1 MKRLCYF
8 IVSVCLIALLP
19 SCESTEPEATSQDI
33 YLSRSFKWEID
44 YVVEDGMSY
53 SKGIV
58 VGKDTLI
65 NNRTYRLVDDY
76 YPMRQTKN
84 RIYLYDY
91 KSKKEVLLYDF
102 SLKVGDYIEQLEDP
116 FSGIPKRK
124 AKVIKTETITL
135 ADGRKARRIEYE
147 QTYPAPRD
155 PDIEFV
161 GSEQRG
167 ILGPLDNSI
176 SESSLV
182 AFYEDGTLLYPIK
195 E

>member
-1 MKRLCYF
+1 MKRICYF
-8 IVSVCLIALLP
+8 IISVCLIALLP
-19 SCESTEPEATSQDI
+19 SCESTEPNAALQDI
-33 YLSRSFKWEID
+33 YLSRSFKWEIN
-44 YVVEDGMSY
+44 YVVEDGIFY

-58 VGKDTLI
+58 VGKDSLI

-116 FSGIPKRK
+116 FNGIPKRK